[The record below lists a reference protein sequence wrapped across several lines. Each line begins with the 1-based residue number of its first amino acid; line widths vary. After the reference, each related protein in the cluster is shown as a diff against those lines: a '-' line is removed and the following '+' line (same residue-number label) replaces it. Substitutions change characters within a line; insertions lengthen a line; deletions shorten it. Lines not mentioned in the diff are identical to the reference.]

1 MVNLASSDE
10 DGDELL
16 WEDGDTF
23 RGPRREL
30 LYDEEDHD
38 EHDDNNLDDEDDHA
52 ERADRYATGGS
63 RESRGVQQAPVAR
76 SPRTV
81 PFESHKRRP
90 RLAVS
95 KVLSRKGPPHT
106 LHVVQVPK
114 MWLLPRADI
123 DEIERKDRLCD
134 YGLWKR
140 GDQTVRRERSA
151 AAIAGSE
158 TRYETVLPYVATSTL
173 SD

>member
-1 MVNLASSDE
+1 MGRWRYL
-10 DGDELL
+10 
-16 WEDGDTF
+16 
-23 RGPRREL
+23 PRTAARA

-38 EHDDNNLDDEDDHA
+38 EHDDNNLDDKDDHA

-63 RESRGVQQAPVAR
+63 RESRGGSKCTEYMEDRRRTAPSRSWATHIEQADKGR
-76 SPRTV
+76 QDWPR
-81 PFESHKRRP
+81 KCR
-90 RLAVS
+90 
-95 KVLSRKGPPHT
+95 
-106 LHVVQVPK
+106 

-140 GDQTVRRERSA
+140 RSDCETERSA